1 LRFFSRFL
9 DGRTAACYNSRE
21 SEVLSV
27 TTLQDLDRI
36 VPDVIERLEWIRRQM
51 TKYKKIDTDFRAKTL
66 INEIAAKITQ
76 IRKVHA
82 AYRATPSY
90 RNKNFDNW
98 VAMLEAY
105 VAESHR
111 IYEKIKAYE
120 NVKGYK

>member
-1 LRFFSRFL
+1 M
-9 DGRTAACYNSRE
+9 
-21 SEVLSV
+21 

-76 IRKVHA
+76 IRKVHDS
-82 AYRATPSY
+82 YRAAPSY

-120 NVKGYK
+120 SVKGYK